1 MVDCIAFAKAG
12 YCFAFAIVVDYFAL
26 ATTVECFAFATAV
39 ETVLD
44 HVDLFFRLRRPSEL

>member
-1 MVDCIAFAKAG
+1 MKRKVDCNAFAKAG
-12 YCFAFAIVVDYFAL
+12 YCCALAIVVDYFAL

-44 HVDLFFRLRRPSEL
+44 LFSFEKAR